1 MSGTALLAAAVVPVL
16 LGLLGSRLAFAL
28 AAPEDGV
35 LFRAAVYVM
44 AGAVVL
50 HLTLTLLDFAGVP
63 WSPLLLAALGGILY
77 LLAGRLLPRR
87 PRDARL
93 SWQPGWGDGLA
104 LFALAAST
112 LVALTAW
119 TTSPDFVFHWGL
131 KGRRFFF
138 ARGVDYAWLGRGW
151 NWIVHPDYPNL
162 LPETFAVTALIP
174 GRFEVP
180 AMMLATAVFLALMLA
195 ATREALRQGG
205 TDGFTRQA
213 GVALIALACGAFGM
227 ANLLPGGAD
236 GMMALALAAALPPLL
251 RPPDRAGDF
260 QIGAIAAFAAAS
272 KMEGLALA
280 AFLVLVQWGRRPS
293 LGAAPRTGLPPALVA
308 LPWLA
313 RTLHHHLFLAANA
326 GPFVPSRAPVIASA
340 VLDVL
345 RAPSWHGFLVAA
357 FLPPLLLA
365 SRRVRPFAAVA
376 TLQLL
381 FYFYV
386 YFTAPAAVDPRGY
399 VLSNFA
405 RLGFHLVPAS
415 LAAALIA
422 PWGSAQRGVVTVT
435 TGPYGETE
443 PPLTARMRNE

>member
-1 MSGTALLAAAVVPVL
+1 MSSTVLAAAVLPLL

-28 AAPEDGV
+28 ASPGDGV
-35 LFRAAVYVM
+35 LFRATLYVM

-50 HLTLTLLDFAGVP
+50 HLTLTLLDFIGVP
-63 WSPLLLAALGGILY
+63 WSPLLLAALGAILY
-77 LLAGRLLPRR
+77 GLAWRFLPRPSER
-87 PRDARL
+87 PRL
-93 SWQPGWGDGLA
+93 SWEPGWGDGLA
-104 LFALAAST
+104 LFALASST

-138 ARGVDYAWLGRGW
+138 TRGVDYAWLGRGW

-180 AMMLATAVFLALMLA
+180 AMMLVTAVFFALMLA
-195 ATREALRQGG
+195 AVREALPAGS
-205 TDGFTRQA
+205 TRQA
-213 GVALIALACGAFGM
+213 GVALIALACGAFSM

-251 RPPDRAGDF
+251 RQPDRSGDL
-260 QIGAIAAFAAAS
+260 QIGIIAAFAAAS
-272 KMEGLALA
+272 KMEGLPLA
-280 AFLVLVQWGRRPS
+280 AFLVLVHWGRRPG
-293 LGAAPRTGLPPALVA
+293 LGAALRAGLPPALVA

-313 RTLHHHLFLAANA
+313 RTLHHHLFLAANV
-326 GPFVPSRAPVIASA
+326 GRFDPSRGPVIAAA

-386 YFTAPAAVDPRGY
+386 YFTAPAAVDPRAY

-422 PWGSAQRGVVTVT
+422 LDQRGVVRVT
-435 TGPYGETE
+435 TGP
-443 PPLTARMRNE
+443 